1 MGKNLM
7 DMERSS
13 EIMKRIWGDNNFT
26 KNCNKKGA
34 ENESN

>member
-1 MGKNLM
+1 MNKELM
-7 DMERSS
+7 DQERSRG
-13 EIMKRIWGDNNFT
+13 IMKRIWGENNFT